1 MKALRETLKETWH
14 FYKKTLILIA
24 HGSKAYYGWC
34 FLLLAIIIIGFI
46 FYLKQH
52 DVGLIAT
59 NMNDQVSWGLYIANF
74 TYLVGAAAAAV
85 LLVIPSYV
93 YHFKPIKEIVV
104 LGELFAASSI
114 VMAILFVMVDLGRL
128 DRVWHMIPFIGS
140 INFPQSLLAWDVLA
154 LNGYLF
160 LNLLIPVY
168 LLIKFYYRK
177 EPNWKFILPFI
188 LLSIPMAVAIHTV
201 TAFLYNGL
209 PARPFWNAS
218 ILAPRFLAS
227 AFCSGPA
234 IIIIIF
240 QIIRKVSVYNIQIE
254 DEALF
259 KISELIAYAM
269 FLNLFLLSAE
279 LYKEYYSQTVHIA
292 SFKYLFEGLHGHNQL
307 VPWIWAAMAMNVIA
321 FFLFLVPHTRKRL
334 STLNLGCIL
343 IIIGVW
349 IEKGPG
355 FVIPGFVP
363 DPLGEIYVYVPNLLE
378 LMVSFGIWATG
389 LLIFTLLMKVA
400 IPIETGKFCY
410 SKYEKE
416 KTALSFPFNGTSLP
430 PDGFLI
436 TCRTDT
442 TKMVV

>member
-1 MKALRETLKETWH
+1 MEALRETLKETWH
-14 FYKKTLILIA
+14 FYKRTLGLVA
-24 HGSKAYYGWC
+24 KGGKAYYAWC
-34 FLLLAIIIIGFI
+34 FLLLVTMLLGFMA
-46 FYLKQH
+46 YLKQH
-52 DVGLIAT
+52 DAGLIAT
-59 NMNDQVSWGLYIANF
+59 SMNDQVSWGLYIANF

-114 VMAILFVMVDLGRL
+114 VMAILFVMVDLGRI
-128 DRVWHMIPFIGS
+128 DRFWHLIPFVGS
-140 INFPQSLLAWDVLA
+140 MNFPQSLLAWDVLA

-160 LNLLIPVY
+160 LNLLIPIY
-168 LLIKFYYRK
+168 LLVKFYYRK

-240 QIIRKVSVYNIQIE
+240 QIIRRVSAVKLE

-259 KISELIAYAM
+259 KISELIGYAM
-269 FLNLFLLSAE
+269 FLNLFLLASE
-279 LYKEYYSQTVHIA
+279 LYKEYYSHTVHIEA
-292 SFKYLFEGLHGHNQL
+292 FKYLFQGLHGHNQL
-307 VPWIWAAMAMNVIA
+307 VPWIWAAMAMNVTA
-321 FFLFLVPHTRKRL
+321 FIIFLIPTTRKRL
-334 STLNLGCIL
+334 ATLNLGCLL
-343 IIIGVW
+343 IIVGVW
-349 IEKGPG
+349 IQKGPG

-363 DPLGEIYVYVPNLLE
+363 DPLGEIHEYLPNLVE

-389 LLIFTLLMKVA
+389 LLMFTLLMKVA
-400 IPIETGKFCY
+400 IPIETGEFTHVGY
-410 SKYEKE
+410 VEQTHRFKE
-416 KTALSFPFNGTSLP
+416 ERQTWKQNP
-430 PDGFLI
+430 P
-436 TCRTDT
+436 R
-442 TKMVV
+442 KR

>member
-1 MKALRETLKETWH
+1 METLRDLFNETWH
-14 FYKKTLILIA
+14 FYKRTLILVA
-24 HGSKAYYGWC
+24 KGSTLYYAWC
-34 FLLLAIIIIGFI
+34 FSLIAIMVTGFL

-52 DVGLIAT
+52 EAGLIAT

-104 LGELFAASSI
+104 LGELFAASAI
-114 VMAILFVMVDLGRL
+114 VMAILFVIVDLGRI

-140 INFPQSLLAWDVLA
+140 MNFPQSLLAWDVLA

-160 LNLLIPVY
+160 LNLLIPIY
-168 LLIKFYYRK
+168 LLVKFYYRK

-240 QIIRKVSVYNIQIE
+240 QIIRKVSTSHIEIE

-279 LYKEYYSQTVHIA
+279 LFKEFYSQTVHIA
-292 SFKYLFEGLHGHNQL
+292 SFRYVFEGLHGHNQL
-307 VPWIWAAMAMNVIA
+307 VPWIWAAMTMNVIA
-321 FFLFLVPHTRKRL
+321 FIIFLIPTTRKWL
-334 STLNLGCIL
+334 GTLNLGCIL
-343 IIIGVW
+343 VIIGVW

-363 DPLGEIYVYVPNLLE
+363 DPLGEIFEYIPNLLE
-378 LMVSFGIWATG
+378 LIVSFGIWATG

-400 IPIETGKFCY
+400 IPIETGKFTHTE
-410 SKYEKE
+410 YEKE
-416 KTALSFPFNGTSLP
+416 VMAIRP
-430 PDGFLI
+430 
-436 TCRTDT
+436 R
-442 TKMVV
+442 

>member
-1 MKALRETLKETWH
+1 MENSRDILNETWH
-14 FYKKTLILIA
+14 FYKRTLTLVVT
-24 HGSKAYYGWC
+24 GSKLYYAWC
-34 FLLLAIIIIGFI
+34 LGLIAIIIIGLL
-46 FYLKQH
+46 FYMKQH
-52 DVGLIAT
+52 ETGLIAT

-128 DRVWHMIPFIGS
+128 DRFWHMLPVLGWM
-140 INFPQSLLAWDVLA
+140 NFPQSLLAWDVLA

-160 LNLLIPVY
+160 LNLLIPIY
-168 LLIKFYYRK
+168 LLVKFYYRK
-177 EPNWKFILPFI
+177 NPNWKFILPFI

-240 QIIRKVSVYNIQIE
+240 QIIRKVSVHHIEIE

-279 LYKEYYSQTVHIA
+279 LFKEYYSQTVHIA

-307 VPWIWAAMAMNVIA
+307 VPWIWAAMTMNVIA
-321 FFLFLVPHTRKRL
+321 FFIFLIPQTRKRL
-334 STLNLGCIL
+334 ATLNLGCLL

-363 DPLGEIYVYVPNLLE
+363 DPLGEIFVYLPNLLE
-378 LMVSFGIWATG
+378 LLISFGIWATG

-400 IPIETGKFCY
+400 IPIETGAFTHTE
-410 SKYEKE
+410 YERGV
-416 KTALSFPFNGTSLP
+416 TAFRS
-430 PDGFLI
+430 
-436 TCRTDT
+436 R
-442 TKMVV
+442 

>member
-1 MKALRETLKETWH
+1 M
-14 FYKKTLILIA
+14 
-24 HGSKAYYGWC
+24 
-34 FLLLAIIIIGFI
+34 AIIVVGFV

-128 DRVWHMIPFIGS
+128 DRFWHMIPFIGLM
-140 INFPQSLLAWDVLA
+140 NFPQSLLAWDVLA

-168 LLIKFYYRK
+168 LLVKFYYRK

-188 LLSIPMAVAIHTV
+188 LVSIPMAVAIHTV

-240 QIIRKVSVYNIQIE
+240 QIIRKVSTSKIEIE

-269 FLNLFLLSAE
+269 FLNLFLLFAE
-279 LYKEYYSQTVHIA
+279 IFKEYYSQTVHVA
-292 SFKYLFEGLHGHNQL
+292 SFKYLFEGLHGHKQL
-307 VPWIWAAMAMNVIA
+307 VPWIWAAMTMNVIA
-321 FFLFLVPHTRKRL
+321 FFIFLIPQTRKRL
-334 STLNLGCIL
+334 ATLNLGCL
-343 IIIGVW
+343 LVIIGVW

-363 DPLGEIYVYVPNLLE
+363 DPLGEIFEYMPNLLE
-378 LMVSFGIWATG
+378 LVVSFCIWATG

-400 IPIETGKFCY
+400 IPIETGVFNHDSYVERSVRKEEENQAWKQDSFRKF
-410 SKYEKE
+410 
-416 KTALSFPFNGTSLP
+416 
-430 PDGFLI
+430 
-436 TCRTDT
+436 
-442 TKMVV
+442 